1 MVIKG
6 VDMRGKIYKIQMKEN
21 FLRTS
26 VSQPSELP
34 NQFGFEL
41 FLS

>member
-21 FLRTS
+21 FLRKS
-26 VSQPSELP
+26 VSQPFELP